1 MQVLSANRVIAG
13 APIRSARGG
22 ERYVDPQT
30 WQAETPVQQ
39 GSWWPEWHAWL
50 DRHSTGRTS
59 PPRMGAPKKKYAS
72 RRDAPI
78 CRRPSVRRTRSAWK
92 EQLAS
97 MGVPPHLVAHLAT
110 MALLHQDGRYD
121 RFADDVKQLTGEPPM
136 SVRQFVQRNAA
147 AFTAAA

>member
-1 MQVLSANRVIAG
+1 LTGPVSQDLDGV
-13 APIRSARGG
+13 AREFSEALGRLI
-22 ERYVDPQT
+22 EYVDVPL
-30 WQAETPVQQ
+30 
-39 GSWWPEWHAWL
+39 G
-50 DRHSTGRTS
+50 
-59 PPRMGAPKKKYAS
+59 
-72 RRDAPI
+72 
-78 CRRPSVRRTRSAWK
+78 AWK